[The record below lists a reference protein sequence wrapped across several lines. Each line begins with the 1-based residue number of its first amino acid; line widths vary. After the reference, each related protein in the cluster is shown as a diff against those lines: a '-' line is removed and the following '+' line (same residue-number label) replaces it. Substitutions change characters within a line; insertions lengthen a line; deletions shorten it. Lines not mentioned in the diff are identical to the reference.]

1 MEFSKTC
8 SMQFL
13 ANVVRILPK
22 KLLFLCPVVL
32 LSLSVP
38 FSVASSAK
46 AEDTTYVACYFQD
59 AGGTTWQWGLVGNN
73 NSWYNLRG
81 RWGREGVTKFETS
94 TPRDEMIES
103 CRQSQRY
110 YNHGGKNLIN
120 VYAADKSAGSNY
132 AIYVN
137 GQELKP

>member
-1 MEFSKTC
+1 MGCSKTC

-22 KLLFLCPVVL
+22 KLLLLCPVAL

-46 AEDTTYVACYFQD
+46 AATTTYVTCYFRD
-59 AGGTTWQWGLVGNN
+59 ADGKSTWQYGLVGNN
-73 NSWYNLRG
+73 NSWYNLHG
-81 RWGREGVTKFETS
+81 VWGVNKFETS
-94 TPRDEMIES
+94 TPRDEIIES

-110 YNHGGKNLIN
+110 YEHGDKTLIDMF
-120 VYAADKSAGSNY
+120 AADSSVGNNY
-132 AIYVN
+132 AIFSD
-137 GQELKP
+137 GQLVKP